1 MKAIIGKAARRKW
14 AWILALVMTVS
25 IIIPTSL
32 LTVKAEKLGTLEI
45 TEVSGKSEAAY
56 VEWTTVK
63 NAAKFEVTVTG
74 NGKTTKLDDQLIREY
89 KDGHWRAD
97 AVGLAAGE
105 YTFTVSVAN
114 DDASDKTSVTTD
126 KVAVVNYDRTG
137 FGWVNGTS
145 SGAYNEDGTLKDN
158 AIVLYLTEETKDT
171 MTLDVVTSNK
181 GATTLGTG
189 IVEILSLY
197 KKGYDKRP
205 LDIRIVGT
213 VSNLGQINSDKDCKG
228 DIVITGSSDSKRL
241 STGVTVEGIGEDAVA
256 LGWGLRLK
264 NVSNAEVRNI
274 GYMLCDSDEGDD
286 VGLQQGND
294 HIWVHNCDMFYG
306 NAGGDADQAKG
317 DGALDCKKST
327 YVTFSYNHFW
337 DNGKC
342 NLLGLSEGT
351 TEGLYI
357 TYHHNWYD
365 HSDSRHPRVRY
376 YSAHVYNNYYDGNAK
391 YGAGSTLGSSVF
403 VESNYFR
410 NCPYP
415 MLTSMQGSDVFAGGT
430 DRDVANKATFS
441 KEAGGTIKAF
451 GNILTGS
458 YTFIPYGSSTYTLK
472 GVETAYNLNGT
483 TSTQDFDAVVVSSA
497 DEKIGSDVKSYTGS
511 NTYNNFDTSDIMYSY
526 KADKAED
533 VPAIVTANAGRMN
546 GGDFKWTF
554 NNDVDDASYAV
565 NAELKK
571 ALQNYESQIKLIGGS
586 VGKNN
591 TTGEGES
598 STKASEAETKV
609 TEATTKETEATTK
622 NNETTKAEE
631 TTKDTTAATHTYI
644 ADKKTNDSYFT
655 IGGSLKDSEAT
666 YNGKTYSKA
675 VKLDS
680 KGSITFKTT
689 TDNATLSILVSAK
702 KSGSSVKVN
711 DDVSFKEIGTSVEY
725 RTVELGKAGTY
736 VIKQNK
742 NENYIY
748 MVVVTEKGQAA
759 TESSTKA
766 TEPATKATEATTKAT
781 EATTKATEATTK
793 ATEATT
799 KETETPSVPSEAGE
813 YDSKSLSY
821 SGAYTDISTKKDS
834 EFKNAKYVST
844 SEEIRAAIDNAKAG
858 DVIIIKEGTYKFDS
872 IESMMSVDDNK
883 KSGAPALYITNSGNK
898 DAYIILKAEQG
909 KTVKFDFSSQELAS
923 FNRGLIHYADYWYFE
938 GINFYHAGDNGVLLA
953 GSNNIFEKCVFEAN
967 RDSGLQISRKDSSQA
982 TIDTWPSNNLI
993 INCTAFDNCDSVSE
1007 GGSGENADGFAAKLT
1022 CGEGNVFDG
1031 CISYCNSDDGWDL
1044 YAKPATG
1051 SIGVV
1056 TIRNCI
1062 AYGNGKLSD
1071 GSGQAAG
1078 DMNGFKLGG
1087 SNGAAPTPH
1096 VVLNS
1101 LSLNNGACGF
1111 TDNGNG
1117 GALTLMN
1124 CTSVA
1129 NGKYA
1134 KKSNFT
1140 FYRSSSDSMY
1150 MGLVS
1155 VDDTDSDKFVG
1166 KMLNSIYFNSK
1177 KYYRI
1182 SGMIPT
1188 VMANGDKKGD
1198 VVSNPSGISGMFI
1211 STNNTIDTNKSLD
1224 SQIRNAD
1231 GTINVKGLYETTG
1244 EYATMGAHFGAAN
1257 QIIKVSVNTNVK
1269 EDETKTEETSSSQE
1283 TTKATETTTKET
1295 QAPTKATEATTK
1307 ETQAPTKAT
1316 EAPTKETQAPTKAT
1330 EATTKETQAPTEATT
1345 EAAGQKLILNANNMK
1360 AETIK
1365 SSIYADGFK
1374 INASSDDGTVTVDGN
1389 TKSYNGKS
1397 FKQRI
1402 KLGGAGTTAKRSI
1415 EFKTAGASTVTV
1427 YAISSTKDK
1436 ERKLQ
1441 LIDKNGK
1448 TVATSATIG
1457 GTSLVTVTFNIKEA
1471 GEYYIAST
1479 SGGINVYYVEVS
1491 NGIALTGSTE
1501 APTTE
1506 PTQAPTE
1513 APTTKPTQA
1522 PTEAPTEEP
1531 TTQAP
1536 TEAPTTKPTQAPTV
1550 APTTES
1556 TQAATEQET
1565 TKTAGSTTAPTEAP
1579 TVKPSQADS
1588 TVSADV
1594 KKPEVGADEE
1604 KITNSQV
1611 ETVSSDT
1618 AASAKT
1624 PEVAADET
1632 KTGDAS
1638 HMMMY
1643 VIIFIS
1649 ALAVFAGSAVVSKR
1663 RRVK

>member
-74 NGKTTKLDDQLIREY
+74 NGKTTKIDDQLIREY

-171 MTLDVVTSNK
+171 MTLDVVTSKN

-631 TTKDTTAATHTYI
+631 TTKETTAPSTGTSHVHNFTTDGATSSFFKI
-644 ADKKTNDSYFT
+644 SGNMNSSNGSVSYNGLTLTKRLKIESSTSITFT
-655 IGGSLKDSEAT
+655 CDSEADLT
-666 YNGKTYSKA
+666 LVFDNGFAKNIVIDGTKIKA
-675 VKLDS
+675 VNGVVNTTVA
-680 KGSITFKTT
+680 KGTHTITKGDTT
-689 TDNATLSILVSAK
+689 NLYYMSVIAA
-702 KSGSSVKVN
+702 GS
-711 DDVSFKEIGTSVEY
+711 
-725 RTVELGKAGTY
+725 
-736 VIKQNK
+736 
-742 NENYIY
+742 
-748 MVVVTEKGQAA
+748 TE
-759 TESSTKA
+759 TTKA
-766 TEPATKATEATTKAT
+766 EETTKAT
-781 EATTKATEATTK
+781 EATTKAI
-793 ATEATT
+793 EATT

-1295 QAPTKATEATTK
+1295 QAPT
-1307 ETQAPTKAT
+1307 
-1316 EAPTKETQAPTKAT
+1316 
-1330 EATTKETQAPTEATT
+1330 EATT

-1513 APTTKPTQA
+1513 APT
-1522 PTEAPTEEP
+1522 EEP

-1550 APTTES
+1550 APTTEP

-1565 TKTAGSTTAPTEAP
+1565 TKTAGSTTAPTQAP

>member
-14 AWILALVMTVS
+14 AWILVLVMTVS
-25 IIIPTSL
+25 IVIPTSL

-126 KVAVVNYDRTG
+126 EVTVVNYDRTG

-181 GATTLGTG
+181 GETTQGTG

-205 LDIRIVGT
+205 LDIRIVGV
-213 VSNLGQINSDKDCKG
+213 VSNSGQISNDKDCKG
-228 DIVITGSSDSKRL
+228 DIVITGNSKTKRL

-274 GYMLCDSDEGDD
+274 GYMLCDSGEGDD
-286 VGLQQGND
+286 VGLQQDND

-598 STKASEAETKV
+598 STKATEAETKV
-609 TEATTKETEATTK
+609 TEATTK

-631 TTKDTTAATHTYI
+631 TTKETTAAAATHTYI
-644 ADKKTNDSYFT
+644 ADNKTNDSYFT

-799 KETETPSVPSEAGE
+799 KETETPSVPSEAGK

-872 IESMMSVDDNK
+872 IESLMAKDDK
-883 KSGAPALYITNSGNK
+883 GKTGAPALYITNNGVADN
-898 DAYIILKAEQG
+898 YIILKAEYG
-909 KTVKFDFSSQELAS
+909 KSVKFDFSSQKLAS

-938 GINFYHAGDNGVLLA
+938 GINFYHAGDNGVLLS
-953 GSNNIFEKCVFEAN
+953 GNNNIFEKCVFEAN
-967 RDSGLQISRKDSSQA
+967 RDTGLQIARKDANAQP
-982 TIDTWPSNNLI
+982 TKDTWPSNNLI
-993 INCTAFDNCDSVSE
+993 INCTSFNNVDPVDE
-1007 GGSGENADGFAAKLT
+1007 GGNGENADGFAAKLT

-1071 GSGQAAG
+1071 GSGEAAG

-1087 SNGAAPTPH
+1087 SNEKVPTPH
-1096 VVLNS
+1096 VVLNC
-1101 LSLNNGACGF
+1101 LALNNGACGF

-1140 FYRSSSDSMY
+1140 FYRSSSGSMY

-1198 VVSNPSGISGMFI
+1198 VVSNPSSISGMFI
-1211 STNNTIDTNKSLD
+1211 NTNNTIDTNKSLD

-1269 EDETKTEETSSSQE
+1269 EDETKTEETSSSQ
-1283 TTKATETTTKET
+1283 
-1295 QAPTKATEATTK
+1295 APTKATET
-1307 ETQAPTKAT
+1307 
-1316 EAPTKETQAPTKAT
+1316 
-1330 EATTKETQAPTEATT
+1330 TTKETQAPTEATT

-1427 YAISSTKDK
+1427 YAISSTKNK

-1522 PTEAPTEEP
+1522 PT
-1531 TTQAP
+1531 
-1536 TEAPTTKPTQAPTV
+1536 V
-1550 APTTES
+1550 APTTEPTQTPTAAP

-1565 TKTAGSTTAPTEAP
+1565 TKTAGSTTAPTQAP

-1588 TVSADV
+1588 TVAADV